1 MRTRSKGWMGALVAL
16 AIVIIIVVV
25 LWILGV
31 FSSSYYAVYLNTGD
45 LYFGSLS
52 PFSSTLTNVWYI
64 QKDAQSQQ
72 FALGDFSKVVWGSS
86 GNLEINSDAVIWK
99 TKLAKDS
106 KIIPVIKGE
115 ASATQSEGI
124 AQPTSQQNQAP
135 QVNASTTKKE

>member
-1 MRTRSKGWMGALVAL
+1 MGALIAL
-16 AIVIIIVVV
+16 IIVIIVVV
-25 LWILGV
+25 VLWVLGV

-72 FALGDFSKVVWGSS
+72 FALGDFSKVIWGSS